1 MSEVQFTYGL
11 NDNET
16 AVDFD
21 VIVKFIS
28 REELQEEEAE
38 WVHPQL
44 DEALRVHVE
53 RGLFKA
59 EAKEVLALPSLGL
72 LPVSHVIY
80 VGIAQ
85 SEQTADSLRDAATAA
100 AKAAGRLKAA
110 SVQQLLP
117 EAACLGSSA
126 CTPAQAAQ
134 AITEGYALGV
144 YKRKTVKTGDGPRHS
159 TVISVSYT
167 PAGAAGHSPEVEEQW
182 KAGIQRGKVF
192 AAGVIYARDLT
203 NLPGNHLTPELLA
216 SEAEVLA
223 GQYGLD
229 IEVLDEWSAAEQ
241 GMGGLLGVGQGS
253 ANPPRMI
260 VIHYEGASDSEEVWG
275 LIGKGITFDTGGI
288 SLKKAEGM
296 EGMICDMAGAASV
309 LGVMRIIGELKPKV
323 NVLAVIPSAENMPS
337 DRAYKPGDV
346 LKMMNGTTV
355 EVVNTDAEGRLVLAD
370 GLTTAIK
377 RGATKL
383 VDLATLTGAVG
394 VALGNVVTGAITN
407 NEALLQQVMTASKQS
422 GERIWQL
429 PSFPEYRKQL
439 DSDAADMKNSG
450 GRMGGT
456 ITGGLFIGAFAE
468 DRPWV
473 HLDIAATAWL
483 DRERSWE
490 SKGGTGVMVRTLGE
504 LLNKEE

>member
-1 MSEVQFTYGL
+1 MSEVQFTYGM
-11 NDNET
+11 NDGET
-16 AVDFD
+16 ADYD
-21 VIVKFIS
+21 VIVKFVS
-28 REELQEEEAE
+28 REDVQEESAL

-44 DEALRVHVE
+44 DAALRVHVE
-53 RGLFKA
+53 KGLFKA
-59 EAKEVLALPSLGL
+59 EAKEVLALPTLGL
-72 LPVSHVIY
+72 LPASHVIY
-80 VGIAQ
+80 VGVAP
-85 SEQTADSLRDAATAA
+85 SDLTTDSLRDAATAA
-100 AKAAGRLKAA
+100 AKAAGRLKANA
-110 SVQQLLP
+110 VQQLLP
-117 EAACLGSSA
+117 EAVRLGSSA

-134 AITEGYALGV
+134 SMTEGYALGV
-144 YKRKTVKTGDGPRHS
+144 FKRKTVKTDDSPRQS
-159 TVISVSYT
+159 TVRSVTFT
-167 PAGAAGHSPEVEEQW
+167 PADAAGHSPEAEEQW
-182 KAGIQRGKVF
+182 KAGIQRGTVF
-192 AAGVIYARDLT
+192 AAGVVYARDLT

-223 GQYGLD
+223 GQYGME
-229 IEVLDEWSAAEQ
+229 IEVLDEWTAAEQ

-260 VIHYEGASDSEEVWG
+260 VIHYEGAADDKEVWG

-288 SLKKAEGM
+288 SLKNAEGM
-296 EGMICDMAGAASV
+296 QTMICDMAGAASV

-323 NVLAVIPSAENMPS
+323 NILAVIPSAENMPS
-337 DRAYKPGDV
+337 DRSYKPGDV

-383 VDLATLTGAVG
+383 IDLATLTGAVG
-394 VALGNVVTGAITN
+394 VALGNVVTGAVTN
-407 NEALLQQVMTASKQS
+407 NDELLQQVMQASKQS

-483 DRERSWE
+483 DSERSWE
-490 SKGGTGVMVRTLGE
+490 PKGGTGVMVRTLGE
-504 LLNKEE
+504 LLTQEQ